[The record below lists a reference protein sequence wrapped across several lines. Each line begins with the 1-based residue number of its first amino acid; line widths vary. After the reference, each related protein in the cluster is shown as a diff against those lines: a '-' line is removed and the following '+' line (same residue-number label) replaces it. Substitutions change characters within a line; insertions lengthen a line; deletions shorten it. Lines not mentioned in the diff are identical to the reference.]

1 MTVELTTK
9 DNTELKTLV
18 DSINILKESLRGV
31 ITQLQNTSF
40 KLEDNAKDLVGQA
53 DTLAETSQN
62 VAYAIED
69 ISKGAIS
76 QAEETEQAA
85 SKVVDLSQK
94 VDNLADVNDSLIEST
109 KVLNTVKD
117 TGVTAV
123 KNLIEQ
129 SGITEA

>member
-1 MTVELTTK
+1 MC
-9 DNTELKTLV
+9 
-18 DSINILKESLRGV
+18 
-31 ITQLQNTSF
+31 
-40 KLEDNAKDLVGQA
+40 
-53 DTLAETSQN
+53 
-62 VAYAIED
+62 
-69 ISKGAIS
+69 GAAAS
-76 QAEETEQAA
+76 RLDQETEQAA